1 MNKKLLP
8 TETGYT
14 LTLTYALKGHIDDFW
29 SLLATTSGLQKWFP
43 ELTRQENSLRFLA
56 GQSDVSLAI
65 LKEEKA
71 SAFAFDWFGATNT
84 FIISKNDTMNC
95 HQISFTEEIPST
107 FEHASRDLA
116 GWYNQNHRLM
126 IYANTGHLPNTMA
139 LYQDSQDWI
148 NNQLR
153 KKR

>member
-14 LTLTYALKGHIDDFW
+14 LTLTYDIKGHIDDFW

-71 SAFAFDWFGATNT
+71 SAFAFDWFGATIT

-95 HQISFTEEIPST
+95 HQISFTEEKKYQ
-107 FEHASRDLA
+107 A
-116 GWYNQNHRLM
+116 
-126 IYANTGHLPNTMA
+126 HLNM
-139 LYQDSQDWI
+139 LQEI
-148 NNQLR
+148 
-153 KKR
+153 